1 MVIYL
6 RLNNY
11 GSNKCKRF
19 GVVTIEGN
27 EPNANEIE
35 KIKSAIDQ
43 KNQMIHQGVQA
54 PDADQIENSF
64 NFQRFLLE
72 AGLSIG
78 GAVATGGATVLP
90 TLARTA
96 GMLSKPFLKN

>member
-1 MVIYL
+1 MGQINVKGL
-6 RLNNY
+6 
-11 GSNKCKRF
+11 
-19 GVVTIEGN
+19 GVVNIEGN

-35 KIKSAIDQ
+35 KIRSALND
-43 KNQMIHQGVQA
+43 KNQMIHQGIQA

-78 GAVATGGATVLP
+78 RTVATGGATV
-90 TLARTA
+90 
-96 GMLSKPFLKN
+96 